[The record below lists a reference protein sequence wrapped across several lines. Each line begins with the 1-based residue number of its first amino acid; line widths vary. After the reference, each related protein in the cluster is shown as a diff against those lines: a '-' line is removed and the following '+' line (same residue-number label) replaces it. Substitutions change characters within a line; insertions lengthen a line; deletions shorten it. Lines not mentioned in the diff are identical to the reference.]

1 MSSLYSSM
9 ITESKNNPSWIIIH
23 YTKTTDIA
31 MALPIENN
39 MAQGGQRTYVYLH
52 ELQLGEDAVVKVMI
66 CRTWDT
72 HSAYGKYLS
81 TDFIASDEKVQNS
94 PYIWFLNFCGGVI
107 QLTAKS
113 TVAHC
118 FIPRLKEGSVYL
130 LKNFEVVPNRDS
142 YRILRDNKFLIQL
155 QGSTFLRRQQSAG
168 TAGYI
173 RHPFACIPFESLE
186 ATDGKYLID
195 VVGCVLNVGTPQNP
209 KKGTPTLEFE
219 LANERDQRIR
229 VTLWGNL
236 GSYFLGRKP
245 ATNTCYC
252 IILSSVS
259 VKQNYYG
266 TKALSSTSSTM
277 IMDDTQI
284 PDLSDFINKI
294 SGVEFSDTQ
303 EDLYSGRH
311 FPPPK
316 EGTLADLLALVRKG
330 KNSAGDVFK
339 CKIELVN
346 IRMNKGWHYTT
357 CSICKAKKGITRKFC
372 GYYCES
378 CAKIVPEP
386 ITRFRVQCDV
396 RDATAETMV
405 VFFDETAEQ
414 LTQTTAPVLLAEQ
427 DEETCTTVLP
437 NALANLLG
445 TTQVVL
451 IKTSSYY
458 EHGTFESFNCIK
470 VYLDDPVPE
479 TPPSGCD
486 EDVTVPTVAEPVTHT
501 NISPSSASKG
511 LKREIDVPT
520 PAKDLER
527 LNRRRFIVTTS
538 DSDDDQPPA
547 ATNVEE
553 KEMKKNA

>member
-1 MSSLYSSM
+1 MGSLYSSM

-130 LKNFEVVPNRDS
+130 LKNFEVIPNRDS

-155 QGSTFLRRQQSAG
+155 QGSTFLRRQQSA
-168 TAGYI
+168 
-173 RHPFACIPFESLE
+173 
-186 ATDGKYLID
+186 D
-195 VVGCVLNVGTPQNP
+195 VVGCVLNVGTPHNP

-219 LANERDQRIR
+219 LANERYTAHGSADQGDIVGKLGLLFPRPETCDKH
-229 VTLWGNL
+229 TLL
-236 GSYFLGRKP
+236 HHFK
-245 ATNTCYC
+245 
-252 IILSSVS
+252 LSLC
-259 VKQNYYG
+259 

-294 SGVEFSDTQ
+294 SSVEFSDTQ

-378 CAKIVPEP
+378 CAKIVLEP
-386 ITRFRVQCDV
+386 IIRFRVQCDV

-414 LTQTTAPVLLAEQ
+414 LTQITAPVLLAEQ

-479 TPPSGCD
+479 TPPYGCD
-486 EDVTVPTVAEPVTHT
+486 EDITVPTVAEPVTHT

-511 LKREIDVPT
+511 LKRKIDVPT